1 MSMAHSL
8 EVRVPFLD
16 NEVADLVL
24 PLRGGAKTD
33 GRQGKALLRRVTA
46 RVLPAAAS
54 RPKQGFDV
62 PISAWLRGALR
73 EALTDYLS
81 EPAISSGGIFRP
93 QAVTR
98 LVTEHL
104 EGAADHGE
112 ELWLL
117 VAFEAWRRRALRPPA
132 SPA

>member
-1 MSMAHSL
+1 
-8 EVRVPFLD
+8 
-16 NEVADLVL
+16 
-24 PLRGGAKTD
+24 
-33 GRQGKALLRRVTA
+33 
-46 RVLPAAAS
+46 VLPAAAS

-81 EPAISSGGIFRP
+81 EASMSAGGIFRP
-93 QAVTR
+93 RAVTG

-112 ELWLL
+112 SLWLL
-117 VAFEAWRRRALRPPA
+117 VAFEAWRRRVLRPTT
-132 SPA
+132 SPLP